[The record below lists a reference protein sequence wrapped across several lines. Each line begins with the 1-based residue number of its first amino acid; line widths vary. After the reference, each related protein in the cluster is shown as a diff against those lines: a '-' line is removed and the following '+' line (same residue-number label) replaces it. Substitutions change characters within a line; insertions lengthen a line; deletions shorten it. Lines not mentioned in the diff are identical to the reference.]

1 MLPNTTTTKLCVSVM
16 SVAAAGVFGLYYY
29 YYHYT
34 QWKLKSANS
43 LRDEPDYMKSCTN
56 LSYSSLD
63 DASIEAVFKE
73 ACHSVNSLNISNTQD
88 KLILYGLYKQA
99 TIGNASDNNHT
110 VRR

>member
-1 MLPNTTTTKLCVSVM
+1 M

-88 KLILYGLYKQA
+88 KLLLYGLYKQA